1 MPRFLYG
8 VPCLATP
15 AEVNA
20 PMGRLGRNEM
30 APFILKSGML
40 FAFQNM
46 ERAGNPFSVF
56 VPGRSAEK
64 YSAKEW

>member
-1 MPRFLYG
+1 
-8 VPCLATP
+8 
-15 AEVNA
+15 
-20 PMGRLGRNEM
+20 MGRLGRNEM